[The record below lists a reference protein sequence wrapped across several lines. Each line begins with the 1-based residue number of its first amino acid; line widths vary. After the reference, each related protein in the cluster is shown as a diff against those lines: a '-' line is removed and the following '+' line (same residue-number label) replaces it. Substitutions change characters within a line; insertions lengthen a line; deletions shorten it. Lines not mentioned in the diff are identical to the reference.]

1 MTLSRRTLT
10 QTLVALAIAASTAS
24 GVLYGAP
31 DAAYAANADHETA
44 LIRSHRMVAQTVRC
58 PDCTWYRLDVS
69 IRQFPDLYGGKD
81 VTTRKARRQDATA
94 VEAAWLAQKL
104 NAILTPYR
112 LRHIP
117 LRHCNIFC
125 PHG

>member
-10 QTLVALAIAASTAS
+10 QTLAALAIAASTGS
-24 GVLYGAP
+24 GVLSGAT
-31 DAAYAANADHETA
+31 AAYAANADHRTA
-44 LIRSHRMVAQTVRC
+44 LLQGHRMVAHTVRC
-58 PDCTWYRLDVS
+58 PECLRYHLDVS
-69 IRQFPDLYGGKD
+69 IRQFPDLSGGKD

-104 NAILTPYR
+104 SAILTPYR
-112 LRHIP
+112 LSHSP

>member
-10 QTLVALAIAASTAS
+10 QTLVALAIAASIVSA
-24 GVLYGAP
+24 VPQGAP

-44 LIRSHRMVAQTVRC
+44 LIHSHRMVAHTVRC
-58 PDCTWYRLDVS
+58 PDCSWYHLDVS
-69 IRQFPDLYGGKD
+69 IQQFSDLYAGKD

-104 NAILTPYR
+104 SAILTPYR
-112 LRHIP
+112 LSHIP